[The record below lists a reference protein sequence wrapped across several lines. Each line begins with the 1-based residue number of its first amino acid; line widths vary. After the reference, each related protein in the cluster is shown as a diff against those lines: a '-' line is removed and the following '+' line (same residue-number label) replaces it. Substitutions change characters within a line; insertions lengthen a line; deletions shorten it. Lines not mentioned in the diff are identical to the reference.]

1 MSASLVQAADKAWTD
16 AISLD
21 ANNSSA
27 WSNRGTLRL
36 QHGKWADA
44 YSDLQKALELETADG
59 GQPSGLLLN
68 QLGNAK
74 GAVGL
79 WEDACNHYR
88 RAAALAPELESIA
101 LANLALAH
109 FQIGVRLIF
118 PSFYMSTAV

>member
-1 MSASLVQAADKAWTD
+1 LVQAADKAWTD

-36 QHGKWADA
+36 QHGHWADA
-44 YSDLQKALELETADG
+44 RSDLLQALELEMADG
-59 GQPSGLLLN
+59 GQPSGLVLN
-68 QLGNAK
+68 QLGNAD

-79 WEDACNHYR
+79 WEDACEHYR
-88 RAAALAPELESIA
+88 RAAEVSLEMESIA

-109 FQIGVRLIF
+109 CQLGVRF
-118 PSFYMSTAV
+118 V